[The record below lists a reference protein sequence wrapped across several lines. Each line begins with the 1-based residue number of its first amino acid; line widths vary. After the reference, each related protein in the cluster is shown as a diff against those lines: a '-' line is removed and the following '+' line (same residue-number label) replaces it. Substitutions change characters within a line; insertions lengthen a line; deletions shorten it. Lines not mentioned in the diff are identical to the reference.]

1 MNISITPC
9 SSAAL
14 GDWSYLAEPVR
25 EPRVWPLVAV
35 CPCWHPEVRK
45 LVHKV
50 LMRWKSSQPL
60 SLTIDFF
67 PFLSIG
73 LYLCSLLPSL
83 LLLSCFVC
91 SSLFLSHRL
100 YFYSARLRAV
110 LWFCNVLEAV
120 SLTETSVTYS
130 AYRYLAFK
138 AVNPS
143 FLFTSHSTWPWS
155 MNTIF
160 PLDSYWF
167 GFWISSYSV
176 KSNNKIVQTY
186 FISNSAW

>member
-1 MNISITPC
+1 MLASRSQEISAQSINEMKIL
-9 SSAAL
+9 SATVSHNWL
-14 GDWSYLAEPVR
+14 F
-25 EPRVWPLVAV
+25 
-35 CPCWHPEVRK
+35 
-45 LVHKV
+45 
-50 LMRWKSSQPL
+50 PL
-60 SLTIDFF
+60 SM
-67 PFLSIG
+67 G
-73 LYLCSLLPSL
+73 MYLCSLLPSL

-167 GFWISSYSV
+167 RFWISTYSV
-176 KSNNKIVQTY
+176 KSNNKIVQTS